1 MDPNLFHL
9 DYERAFEVLMT
20 IVVLAMIIE
29 RTLSILFESR
39 PFIKKTEG
47 KSGIKELITF
57 AVCCFVC
64 IYWQF
69 DAISVLIVS
78 SDKMTIPGMVIT
90 AGIVAG
96 GSKGSIKL
104 FKDVLGFMSS
114 AEKERKVRQ
123 DNKLRAMG
131 ANPDQL

>member
-9 DYERAFEVLMT
+9 DYERTFEVLLT
-20 IVVLAMIIE
+20 IVVLSVMVE

-39 PFIKKTEG
+39 PFIKKTENKG
-47 KSGIKELITF
+47 GIKELITF
-57 AVCCFVC
+57 IVCCLVC
-64 IYWQF
+64 IFWQF
-69 DAISVLIVS
+69 DAITILIVS

-104 FKDVLGFMSS
+104 FKDILGVMSS
-114 AEKERKVRQ
+114 AEKERKVEE

-131 ANPDQL
+131 ADPNKL